1 MMEEQS
7 KLAERILDQVADAV
21 ICINHSG
28 AIIRWNPACTAL
40 FGFSAEEALG
50 QSVDLIIP
58 EHLRA
63 ALGAASTLRSQ
74 RARRSSR
81 PPDTHPCPA
90 QERTQGVCR
99 DDICGYQRRHR
110 KRSIWLGLDGARPIA
125 RELNEREVPTPSGG
139 PWYAT
144 TVIRV
149 QRRLKG
155 V

>member
-58 EHLRA
+58 EHLRVAHWKGFDA
-63 ALGAASTLRSQ
+63 AMTSGALKLQGRPTLTRALHKSG
-74 RARRSSR
+74 RRLYVEMTFAIVKGNAEGEVIGAVAMARDVTERVERERDARRSS
-81 PPDTHPCPA
+81 
-90 QERTQGVCR
+90 
-99 DDICGYQRRHR
+99 
-110 KRSIWLGLDGARPIA
+110 
-125 RELNEREVPTPSGG
+125 
-139 PWYAT
+139 
-144 TVIRV
+144 
-149 QRRLKG
+149 
-155 V
+155 

>member
-63 ALGAASTLRSQ
+63 AHWSGFDAAMATGATKLHGH
-74 RARRSSR
+74 
-81 PPDTHPCPA
+81 PNTDPCPA

-110 KRSIWLGLDGARPIA
+110 KRSIWLGLDGARRNRA
-125 RELNEREVPTPSGG
+125 R
-139 PWYAT
+139 
-144 TVIRV
+144 
-149 QRRLKG
+149 
-155 V
+155 

>member
-58 EHLRA
+58 SIYELHI
-63 ALGAASTLRSQ
+63 GAASTLRWQ
-74 RARRSSR
+74 RALRSSTATR
-81 PPDTHPCPA
+81 HSPVPCTRA
-90 QERTQGVCR
+90 DAGCMSR
-99 DDICGYQRRHR
+99 
-110 KRSIWLGLDGARPIA
+110 
-125 RELNEREVPTPSGG
+125 
-139 PWYAT
+139 
-144 TVIRV
+144 
-149 QRRLKG
+149 
-155 V
+155 